1 MNGIVP
7 IAIGDAILISRG
19 QLDGREDRG
28 REDGGR
34 GRLVGRRPAGR
45 SLIGSMMKNCFAL
58 FRFLSFFAG
67 EGDRNLC
74 QGACMG
80 ARARAARIGVKGL
93 DWKIFKKFPLLII
106 CIYSRLI
113 GTSASSV
120 GHVKVLFTSSFP
132 FYFVVPSKALSI
144 SELAMARAH

>member
-19 QLDGREDRG
+19 T
-28 REDGGR
+28 GR
-34 GRLVGRRPAGR
+34 GRSQVEGGRAVAVGWSSGRRRP
-45 SLIGSMMKNCFAL
+45 LMGSMMKNCFAL

-80 ARARAARIGVKGL
+80 ARARAARIGVNSKGSGL
-93 DWKIFKKFPLLII
+93 EN
-106 CIYSRLI
+106 
-113 GTSASSV
+113 V
-120 GHVKVLFTSSFP
+120 
-132 FYFVVPSKALSI
+132 
-144 SELAMARAH
+144 